1 MKNTSLSL
9 IVGHPCYP
17 ASGKQGIVHDNPMDN
32 ATMTEGTRVE
42 PHTGKGI
49 HIAGKTALVT
59 GGSAGIGKAIVE
71 QLHAAGAH
79 VVIVVRNVEQAQTN
93 LGPLAQHI
101 EIIPADLAQN
111 ADQERVIAEVR
122 LRYPD
127 LSLLVNNAG
136 VQVNL
141 PPTNIDDSALIE
153 AMRSEIALN
162 LTAPVALSFGLL
174 PVLAVQHEAA
184 IVNISSG
191 LAVAPKRT
199 APSYCATK
207 AGLSTF
213 STTLRY
219 RCEDS
224 APQIKVI
231 DVIMDYVDTAMTR
244 AGTGKKMDP
253 QEAARQVIEGIQ
265 RARST
270 VWIGRTR
277 MLRVVNR
284 LSPAL
289 AKRILRNG

>member
-1 MKNTSLSL
+1 MLSCTEWAREL
-9 IVGHPCYP
+9 NDDQMENSP
-17 ASGKQGIVHDNPMDN
+17 
-32 ATMTEGTRVE
+32 MTEAVRAAQI
-42 PHTGKGI
+42 HGKGI
-49 HIAGKTALVT
+49 QVAGKTALVT

-79 VVIVVRNVEQAQTN
+79 IIIVVRNIEQAQTN
-93 LGPLAQHI
+93 LGSLAQHI
-101 EIIPADLAQN
+101 EIIPADLSSN

-122 LRYPD
+122 LRHPD
-127 LSLLVNNAG
+127 LALLINNAG

-141 PPTNIDDSALIE
+141 PPTSIDDSVSIE

-191 LAVAPKRT
+191 LAIAPKRT
-199 APSYCATK
+199 APNYCATK
-207 AGLSTF
+207 AGLSAF
-213 STTLRY
+213 STALRY

-244 AGTGKKMDP
+244 AGTGKKMSP
-253 QEAARQVIEGIQ
+253 EEAARQVVNGIQ
-265 RARST
+265 SGRPT

-277 MLRVVNR
+277 LLRILNR
-284 LSPAL
+284 LSPSL